1 MSDLSGKTALLTG
14 ASKGI
19 GAAIARAMAA
29 AGAAVA
35 INYSTDRAS
44 AEVLVTEIG
53 NTGGRAIAVQGSVAS
68 SPDAKGILEKVRDAF
83 GPLDVLVN
91 NAAVYD
97 MLPIEQITETEY
109 RRHFDTNVLG
119 PLTMIREALD
129 HFRPGGGCVINI
141 SSAITLSPAA
151 NTALYSGSKAALNM
165 VTEVLAR
172 ELGPRGIR
180 VNMLAPGVT
189 QTEKHRVSEW
199 EPEVVSAIVARTPLN
214 RIGLPADIA
223 PAAVFLASDEASWI
237 TGASLLVSGGLR

>member
-1 MSDLSGKTALLTG
+1 LLTG

-19 GAAIARAMAA
+19 GAGIARAMAA

-44 AEVLVTEIG
+44 AEALLRQIEQ
-53 NTGGRAIAVQGSVAS
+53 NGGKAIAAPGNVAS
-68 SPDAKGILEKVRDAF
+68 QQDAKGMLERVRDAF

-91 NAAVYD
+91 NAAVYE
-97 MLPIEQITETEY
+97 MLPIEAITESEY

-119 PLTMIREALD
+119 PLTMIREALNY
-129 HFRPGGGCVINI
+129 FRPGGGCVINV

-151 NTALYSGSKAALNM
+151 NTALYSGSKGALNM
-165 VTEVLAR
+165 VTDVLAR

-180 VNMLAPGVT
+180 VNALAPGVT

-199 EPEVVSAIVARTPLN
+199 DAEVVSAIVSRTPLG
-214 RIGLPADIA
+214 RIGMPADIA
-223 PAAVFLASDEASWI
+223 PAAVFLASDAAGWI